1 MTSPMTARRPPAA
14 STTGEA
20 IERAERWFTSRGW
33 RPFPFQRD
41 VWRAYLAGESGL
53 VHAATGTGKT
63 LAVWMAPLIEAMREP
78 RQASGLRVL
87 WITPLRALAADTAD
101 ALIQPLGDLGFDW
114 TVETR
119 TSDTSAAVRARQ
131 GRRLPTALL
140 TTPESL
146 SILLS
151 REDSSQQFRELRVV
165 VVDEWHELMGTK
177 RGVQVELGLARLRQL
192 RPDIR
197 IWGLSATIGN
207 LEDARD
213 ALLGTEPRTSRLVR
227 GVEPKRV
234 VVDALI
240 PPVIERF
247 PWAGHLGTQMLPAVV
262 NAIEEGES
270 AIVFTN
276 TRSQT
281 EIWYRALLEA
291 RPDWAGLIALHHGS
305 LERKTREWV
314 EEGLRTGR
322 LRCVI
327 ATSSLDLGV
336 DFSPVDRV
344 LQIGSPKGVARLL
357 QRAGRSG
364 HRPGA
369 LSRVTC
375 VPTNVLE
382 LLDVAAA
389 RDGIE
394 MGAIESRLAVERP
407 LDLLVQ
413 HVVTVALGGGFDA
426 DALVREVRTTRAYAE
441 LTDAEWAWVMDF
453 VSRGGDALQG
463 YEDYARV
470 VQRDGR
476 WIVASREIARR
487 HRLSIGTIVSDAQI
501 TVQYLRGQRLGS
513 VEESFIARLR
523 PGDRFTF
530 AGKPLEFVRVRDLRA
545 WVRRAPN
552 GQGVIPRW
560 MGSRLPLS
568 GELAAAI
575 RRRLD
580 EAHRGCFRGAEMEA
594 LRPILE
600 VQARWSRIPA
610 LDEVLI
616 ERVRT
621 REGHHV
627 FVFPFEGRLVHEG
640 LAALF
645 AYRLSRFTP
654 ISFTLAANDYGL
666 ELLSA
671 DAAPL
676 DEALAQGLFSPR
688 NLFDD
693 LPAALN
699 ASEMARRQF
708 REIARIAGLVF
719 PGFPRSGKTARQLQ
733 ASSGLFFD
741 VLERH
746 DPSNLLL
753 GQARREVLERQL
765 ERSRLA
771 RTLERLASARAVI
784 TTPRRTPP
792 LAFPLLIDRA
802 RDRVSSETLADRIR
816 RMQLALERAADA

>member
-1 MTSPMTARRPPAA
+1 MPA
-14 STTGEA
+14 TDDA
-20 IERAERWFTSRGW
+20 ITRIERWFTSRGW
-33 RPFPFQRD
+33 TPFPFQRE

-53 VHAATGTGKT
+53 IHAATGTGKT
-63 LAVWMAPLIEAMREP
+63 LAIWMAPLIEALREAREAP
-78 RQASGLRVL
+78 SLRVL
-87 WITPLRALAADTAD
+87 WITPLRALAADTAE
-101 ALIQPLGDLGFDW
+101 ALVQSATDLGMGW
-114 TVETR
+114 SIETR
-119 TSDTSAAVRARQ
+119 TSDTPSAVRARQ
-131 GRRLPTALL
+131 SKRLPTALL

-146 SILLS
+146 SLLLS
-151 REDSSQQFRELRVV
+151 REDSAEQFESLRLV

-177 RGVQVELGLARLRQL
+177 RGVQVELVLARLRRL
-192 RPDIR
+192 KPDVR

-207 LEDARD
+207 LEDARN
-213 ALLGTEPRTSRLVR
+213 ALLGTTARPSRIVR

-240 PPVIERF
+240 PPVVERF
-247 PWAGHLGTQMLPAVV
+247 PWAGHLGTQMLPGVV
-262 NAIEEGES
+262 SAIEEGDT

-281 EIWYRALLEA
+281 EIWYRAMLEV
-291 RPDWAGLIALHHGS
+291 RPDWAGVIALHHGS

-314 EEGLRTGR
+314 EDGLRTGR

-344 LQIGSPKGVARLL
+344 LQIGSPKGIARLL

-382 LLDVAAA
+382 LIDVAAA

-394 MGAIESRLAVERP
+394 TGAIESRLAVERP

-413 HVVTVALGGGFDA
+413 HAVTVALGGGFVA
-426 DALVREVRTTRAYAE
+426 DEMLREVRTARAYAE
-441 LTDAEWAWVMDF
+441 LTDAEWEWVMDF
-453 VSRGGDALQG
+453 ISRGGDALQG

-470 VQRDGR
+470 VRRNGR
-476 WIVASREIARR
+476 WVVVNREIARR
-487 HRLSIGTIVSDAQI
+487 HRMSIGTIVGDAQI

-530 AGKPLEFVRVRDLRA
+530 AGKPLELVRVRDMRA

-580 EAHRGCFRGAEMEA
+580 EAHRGTFRGDEMEA

-600 VQARWSRIPA
+600 VQARWSRVPA
-610 LDEVLI
+610 LDELLI

-621 REGHHV
+621 REGHHL
-627 FVFPFEGRLVHEG
+627 FIFPFEGRLVHEG

-645 AYRLSRFTP
+645 AYRLSRIAP

-671 DAAPL
+671 EAAPL
-676 DEALAQGLFSPR
+676 EEALERGFLAPHDL
-688 NLFDD
+688 LAD

-699 ASEMARRQF
+699 ASEMAKRQF

-741 VLERH
+741 VLERY

-753 GQARREVLERQL
+753 SQARREVLERQL
-765 ERSRLA
+765 ERSRLG
-771 RTLERLASARAVI
+771 RTLERLATARVVI

-792 LAFPLLIDRA
+792 LAFPLLVDRA
-802 RDRVSSETLADRIR
+802 RDRISSETLADRIR
-816 RMQLALERAADA
+816 RMQLSLERAAG

>member
-1 MTSPMTARRPPAA
+1 MSRSTVVRDAPERPTTDEAVARVEHWFA
-14 STTGEA
+14 S
-20 IERAERWFTSRGW
+20 RRWA
-33 RPFPFQRD
+33 PFPFQRE
-41 VWRAYLAGESGL
+41 VWRAYLSGESGL

-63 LAVWMAPLIEAMREP
+63 LAIWMAPIIEAMREP
-78 RQASGLRVL
+78 RQASSLRVL
-87 WITPLRALAADTAD
+87 WITPLRALAADTAE
-101 ALIQPLGDLGFDW
+101 ALTQSAGDLGLDW
-114 TVETR
+114 TIETR
-119 TSDTSAAVRARQ
+119 TSDTPSAVRARQ
-131 GRRLPTALL
+131 SKRLPTALL

-146 SILLS
+146 SLLLS
-151 REDSSQQFRELRVV
+151 REDSSDRFAGLRLV

-177 RGVQVELGLARLRQL
+177 RGVQVELLLARLRQL
-192 RPDIR
+192 RPHLR

-213 ALLGTEPRTSRLVR
+213 ALLGTEGRPSRVVR

-240 PPVIERF
+240 PPVVERF

-291 RPDWAGLIALHHGS
+291 RPDWAGIIALHHGS

-314 EEGLRTGR
+314 EDGLRTGR

-382 LLDVAAA
+382 LIDVAAA

-394 MGAIESRLAVERP
+394 TGAIESRLAIDRP

-413 HVVTVALGGGFDA
+413 HVITIALGGGFRA
-426 DALVREVRTTRAYAE
+426 DEMLREVRTTRAYAG

-453 VSRGGDALQG
+453 IARGGDALQG

-476 WIVASREIARR
+476 WVVASREIARR
-487 HRLSIGTIVSDAQI
+487 HRMSIGTIVGDAQI

-530 AGKPLEFVRVRDLRA
+530 AGKPLEFVRVRDMQA

-552 GQGVIPRW
+552 GRSVIPRW

-580 EAHRGCFRGAEMEA
+580 EAHRGVFRGEEMEA

-600 VQARWSRIPA
+600 VQARWSRVPA
-610 LDEVLI
+610 LGEVLI

-621 REGHHV
+621 REGHHL
-627 FVFPFEGRLVHEG
+627 FIFPFEGRLVHEG

-645 AYRLSRFTP
+645 AYRLSRLAP

-666 ELLSA
+666 EMLSA
-671 DAAPL
+671 EAAPL
-676 DEALAQGLFSPR
+676 DEALERGLLSPQ
-688 NLFDD
+688 NLLED

-699 ASEMARRQF
+699 ASEMAKRQF

-733 ASSGLFFD
+733 VSSGLFFD
-741 VLERH
+741 VLERY

-753 GQARREVLERQL
+753 SQARREVLERQL
-765 ERSRLA
+765 ERSRLG
-771 RTLERLASARAVI
+771 RTLERLATAHVVVV
-784 TTPRRTPP
+784 TPRRTPP
-792 LAFPLLIDRA
+792 LAFPLLVDRA

-816 RMQLALERAADA
+816 RMQLSLERAAG

>member
-1 MTSPMTARRPPAA
+1 MST
-14 STTGEA
+14 STTV
-20 IERAERWFTSRGW
+20 RAAPEMPTREDNIARVERWFASHRWT
-33 RPFPFQRD
+33 PFPFQRE

-63 LAVWMAPLIEAMREP
+63 LAIWMAPIIEALGEP
-78 RQASGLRVL
+78 RRPSPLRVL
-87 WITPLRALAADTAD
+87 WITPLRALAADTAE
-101 ALIQPLGDLGFDW
+101 ALAQSAHELELGW
-114 TVETR
+114 TIETR
-119 TSDTSAAVRARQ
+119 TSDTPSAVRARQ
-131 GRRLPTALL
+131 SRRLPTALL

-146 SILLS
+146 SLLLS
-151 REDSSQQFRELRVV
+151 RDEAGEQFESLRLV

-177 RGVQVELGLARLRQL
+177 RGVQVELVLARLRQL
-192 RPDIR
+192 RPDAR

-207 LEDARD
+207 LDDARH
-213 ALLGTEPRTSRLVR
+213 ALLGNEARASRVVR

-240 PPVIERF
+240 PPVVERF

-291 RPDWAGLIALHHGS
+291 RPDWAGVIALHHGS
-305 LERKTREWV
+305 LERRTREWV
-314 EEGLRTGR
+314 EDGLRTGR

-375 VPTNVLE
+375 IPTNVLE
-382 LLDVAAA
+382 LIDVAAA

-394 MGAIESRLAVERP
+394 TGAIESRLPVERP

-413 HVVTVALGGGFDA
+413 HVVTVALGGGFVA
-426 DALVREVRTTRAYAE
+426 EEMLREVRTTRAYAE
-441 LTDAEWAWVMDF
+441 LTDAEWNWVMDF
-453 VSRGGDALQG
+453 IARGGDALQG

-470 VQRDGR
+470 VQRNGR
-476 WIVASREIARR
+476 WVVANREIARR
-487 HRLSIGTIVSDAQI
+487 HRMSIGTIVGDAQI

-523 PGDRFTF
+523 AGDRFTF
-530 AGKPLEFVRVRDLRA
+530 AGKPLEFVRVRDMRA

-568 GELAAAI
+568 RELAAAI

-580 EAHRGCFRGAEMEA
+580 EAHRGIFRGEEMEA

-600 VQARWSRIPA
+600 VQARWSRVPA
-610 LDEVLI
+610 LDELLI

-621 REGHHV
+621 REGHHL
-627 FVFPFEGRLVHEG
+627 FIFPFEGRLVHEG
-640 LAALF
+640 IAALL
-645 AYRLSRFTP
+645 AYRLSRLAP
-654 ISFTLAANDYGL
+654 ISFTLAANDYGV

-671 DAAPL
+671 EPAPL
-676 DEALAQGLFSPR
+676 EEALEHGLLSPHD
-688 NLFDD
+688 LAED

-699 ASEMARRQF
+699 ASEMAKRQF

-741 VLERH
+741 VLERY

-753 GQARREVLERQL
+753 SQARREVLERQL
-765 ERSRLA
+765 ERSRLG
-771 RTLERLASARAVI
+771 RTLERLTTARVVI

-792 LAFPLLIDRA
+792 LAFPLLVDRA

-816 RMQLALERAADA
+816 RMQLSLERAAG

>member
-1 MTSPMTARRPPAA
+1 MTTPTAVRNAPRMP
-14 STTGEA
+14 TTDEA
-20 IERAERWFTSRGW
+20 IARVEQWFSSRGW
-33 RPFPFQRD
+33 TPFPFQRD
-41 VWRAYLAGESGL
+41 VWRAYLAGDSGL

-63 LAVWMAPLIEAMREP
+63 LAIWMAPIIEAMREP
-78 RQASGLRVL
+78 RQPSSLRVL
-87 WITPLRALAADTAD
+87 WITPLRALAADTSE
-101 ALIQPLGDLGFDW
+101 ALTQSNAELGFGW
-114 TVETR
+114 TIETR
-119 TSDTSAAVRARQ
+119 TSDTPSAVRARQ
-131 GRRLPTALL
+131 SKRLPTALL

-146 SILLS
+146 SLLLS
-151 REDSSQQFRELRVV
+151 REESADQLADLSLV

-177 RGVQVELGLARLRQL
+177 RGVQVELVLARLRQL
-192 RPDIR
+192 RPDLR

-207 LEDARD
+207 LEDART
-213 ALLGTEPRTSRLVR
+213 ALLGTEARRSRVVR

-240 PPVIERF
+240 PPVVERF

-291 RPDWAGLIALHHGS
+291 RPDWAGVIALHHGS
-305 LERKTREWV
+305 LDRTTREWV
-314 EEGLRTGR
+314 EEGLRAGR

-344 LQIGSPKGVARLL
+344 LQVGSPKGVARLL

-382 LLDVAAA
+382 LIDVAAA

-394 MGAIESRLAVERP
+394 TGAIESRLPVERP

-413 HVVTVALGGGFDA
+413 HVVTVALGGGFVA
-426 DALVREVRTTRAYAE
+426 EAMLREVRTTRAYAG
-441 LTDAEWAWVMDF
+441 LTDAEWEWVMDF
-453 VSRGGDALQG
+453 ISRGGDALQG

-470 VQRDGR
+470 VQRSGR
-476 WIVASREIARR
+476 WVVANREIARR
-487 HRLSIGTIVSDAQI
+487 HRLSIGTIVGDAQI

-530 AGKPLEFVRVRDLRA
+530 AGKPLEFVRVRDMRA

-580 EAHRGCFRGAEMEA
+580 EAHRGIFRGDEMEA

-600 VQARWSRIPA
+600 VQARWSRIPV
-610 LDEVLI
+610 LDELLI

-621 REGHHV
+621 REGHHL

-645 AYRLSRFTP
+645 AYRLSRLTP

-671 DAAPL
+671 EAAPL
-676 DEALAQGLFSPR
+676 DEALERGLLSPQD
-688 NLFDD
+688 LFED

-699 ASEMARRQF
+699 ASEMAKRQF
-708 REIARIAGLVF
+708 REIARIAGLIF

-753 GQARREVLERQL
+753 SQARREVLERQL
-765 ERSRLA
+765 ERSRLG
-771 RTLERLASARAVI
+771 RTLERLATARAV
-784 TTPRRTPP
+784 TMTPRRTPP
-792 LAFPLLIDRA
+792 LAFPLLVDRA

-816 RMQLALERAADA
+816 RMQLSLERAAG